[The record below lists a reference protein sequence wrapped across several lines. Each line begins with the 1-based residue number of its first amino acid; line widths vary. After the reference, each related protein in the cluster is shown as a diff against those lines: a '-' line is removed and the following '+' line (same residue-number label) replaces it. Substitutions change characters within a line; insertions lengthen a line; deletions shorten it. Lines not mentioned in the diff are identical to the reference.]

1 LKDIRGL
8 IREIGKSKTILL
20 STHIMQEVEAMCDR
34 VIIISKGNI
43 VADKKL
49 EDLLID
55 QNQIIQVEFDISVE
69 EKLLKNLPNL
79 KEAINSSEN
88 QWNLVF
94 ETEKDMRAEV
104 FDFAKNNGLRT
115 LQLNRKIMSL
125 ESLFQS
131 LTN

>member
-1 LKDIRGL
+1 
-8 IREIGKSKTILL
+8 
-20 STHIMQEVEAMCDR
+20 MQEVEAMCDR
-34 VIIISKGNI
+34 AIIISNGNI

-55 QNQIIQVEFDISVE
+55 QNQIIQVEFDVRVE
-69 EKLLKNLPNL
+69 EQLLKNLPNL
-79 KEAINSSEN
+79 KEANNSSEN
-88 QWNLVF
+88 HWNLVF

-104 FDFAKNNGLRT
+104 FDFAQNNGLRT
-115 LQLNRKIMSL
+115 LQLNRKIISL